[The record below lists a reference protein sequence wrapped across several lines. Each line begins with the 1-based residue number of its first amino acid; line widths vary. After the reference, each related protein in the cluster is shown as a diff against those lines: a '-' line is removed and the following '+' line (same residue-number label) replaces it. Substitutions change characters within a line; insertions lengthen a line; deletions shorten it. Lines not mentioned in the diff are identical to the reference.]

1 MSNVSCT
8 RKRISIQLTGLATA
22 LIALLSPTLGYSQQ
36 AGPSMCYVPGSGTV
50 YLIKAEKTPST
61 CRSGHATLQL
71 TAPTSAGPQ
80 LGPNN
85 NSLPTNAQGAFDF
98 ANDNGFVAA
107 GTFGTGNIPATGGG
121 TRLMWYPRKF
131 ALRAGFV
138 GGNGSPWDDANIGA
152 GSVGF
157 GLGGIA
163 SGIHSFTAG
172 TSNTASGQSAVAMGY
187 TSYAKGDFS
196 IAMGWGANASGQD
209 AVALGRESWAS
220 DGGAVAL
227 GKGAK
232 AQKWDDV
239 AIGRWSIAN
248 GGYATAIGAGN
259 ALGNQSVAIGGGAKA
274 TGISSMAIGGWV
286 TASGDGSTALGHH
299 VNTDG
304 KKGAFMIGD
313 MSTGDWTY
321 ASADNQFVVRAQR
334 IWLGKTTGY
343 AAATAGRYIETSTGA
358 YLSTGGAWVSSS
370 DSTKKHRW
378 QDVDGEDVLS
388 RLAAMPVRSWSYRE
402 EGDSVRHVGPTAQDF
417 RNAFGLGDTDKAIAS
432 VDADG
437 VSLAG
442 IKALVQRTA
451 DLRRENEELRTALG
465 DVLRRL
471 AELEAARR

>member
-1 MSNVSCT
+1 MPSVSEV
-8 RKRISIQLTGLATA
+8 RRVSLTA
-22 LIALLSPTLGYSQQ
+22 ALLAALSPALGHAQQ
-36 AGPSMCYVPGSGTV
+36 NQVSPSTCYVPGSGTI

-61 CRSGHATLQL
+61 CRSGHVAVTL
-71 TAPTSAGPQ
+71 TAPGSAGPQ
-80 LGPNN
+80 LGPNGS
-85 NSLPTNAQGAFDF
+85 SLPTNAQGAFDF
-98 ANDNGFVAA
+98 FNVNGFVAG
-107 GTFGTGNIPATGGG
+107 GTWGTGNIPATGGG
-121 TRLMWYPRKF
+121 TRLMWYPRKA

-138 GGNGSPWDDANIGA
+138 GGNGQPWDDVNIGS
-152 GSVGF
+152 GSVAF
-157 GLGGIA
+157 GLGPIA
-163 SGIHSFTAG
+163 SGTNAFAAG
-172 TSNTASGQSAVAMGY
+172 TSNTASGHSAVALGY
-187 TSYAKGDFS
+187 TSYAKGDYS
-196 IAMGWGANASGQD
+196 AAVGWGANASGAD
-209 AVALGRESWAS
+209 AVALGREAWAS
-220 DGGAVAL
+220 GDGSVGL

-232 AQKWDDV
+232 ALKWDDI
-239 AIGRWSIAN
+239 AIGRWSIAS
-248 GGYATAIGAGN
+248 GGYATAIGAGE
-259 ALGNQSVAIGGGAKA
+259 APGNQAVAIGGGAKA
-274 TGISSMAIGGWV
+274 SGTSSMALGRWV
-286 TASGDGSTALGHH
+286 TASGDGSTAMGNH

-313 MSTGDWTY
+313 QSTGDWTY

-343 AAATAGRYIETSTGA
+343 ATATAGRYIETSTGA

-370 DSTKKHRW
+370 DSTKKHHW
-378 QDVDGEDVLS
+378 QEVEGEDVLS

-402 EGDSVRHVGPTAQDF
+402 EGDSVRHLGPTAQDF

-451 DLRRENEELRTALG
+451 ELRRENEELRGVLS